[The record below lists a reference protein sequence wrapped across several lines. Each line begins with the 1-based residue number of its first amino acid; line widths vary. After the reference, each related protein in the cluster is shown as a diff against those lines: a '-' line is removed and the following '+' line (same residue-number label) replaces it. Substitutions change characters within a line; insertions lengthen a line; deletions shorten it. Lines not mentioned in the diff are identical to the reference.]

1 MSSAFLKFF
10 SFLLHLLFRLIC
22 AVLYL
27 MSRSYHSKNHL
38 SILFSKFFY
47 FSFAADIYN
56 IIKENERSNR
66 RQIIKPPAR
75 QPAQDSRKR
84 WTGSDPRTAR
94 KRHRQPQRAA
104 QWQYIGI
111 MPHWTDRPGQRHKP
125 PHMLTRWKGSG
136 RSRSGQI

>member
-1 MSSAFLKFF
+1 
-10 SFLLHLLFRLIC
+10 
-22 AVLYL
+22 
-27 MSRSYHSKNHL
+27 MSRSYHSENHL
-38 SILFSKFFY
+38 STLFSKIFY

-111 MPHWTDRPGQRHKP
+111 MPLGKYNRYICIGLALGYLPIKLVGKRKMILLLPTDLVGK
-125 PHMLTRWKGSG
+125 
-136 RSRSGQI
+136 